1 MASLYFTMPGN
12 NDILGDRWASR
23 VRSLFDAACK
33 RLDVPQV
40 GKGMG
45 AVWNLFQWQYCKGAD
60 MMCRVVASPQA
71 MVACGW
77 DITPDIIG
85 SFTSSRPSASFPK
98 KTFLCIIKKY
108 AKVRMLANTAMP
120 AYA

>member
-1 MASLYFTMPGN
+1 MASLYFAMPGN

-77 DITPDIIG
+77 DITPDLIEL
-85 SFTSSRPSASFPK
+85 SERLLDAQSA
-98 KTFLCIIKKY
+98 I
-108 AKVRMLANTAMP
+108 LAEQKAACRLDLN
-120 AYA
+120 